1 MLALKLGLSLP
12 SSNSGGGTSSFSNL
26 YSLAFDGVDDV
37 LITTKDS
44 SIMPTDN
51 LTIGCWVNPSTWA
64 FSGSYQ
70 TRYPVGCVSG
80 GGWGILFSNNYNG
93 TVTSFNSI
101 IRVSD
106 NGSGSAGYLQPSAGT
121 GFSSTLRSLTGF
133 HYIALTYDKATGVA
147 SLSLDGVEKGTAIG
161 AAGADIV
168 YNAADKKL
176 MFGADALTDTSGHNF
191 FEGNI
196 DEGSVWNKA
205 LTSAELLE
213 VYNSGVPIDLLTDT
227 GNYVS
232 SSNLQGWW
240 RNGDTAGAS
249 VYPTI
254 TDDSTNS
261 NNGTMTNMD
270 SGDIVTDVP

>member
-1 MLALKLGLSLP
+1 MLSL
-12 SSNSGGGTSSFSNL
+12 SNKLSLNSGNNVDSKFTNL

-51 LTIGCWVNPSTWA
+51 LTVGCWVNPSTWA
-64 FSGSYQ
+64 FSGGYQ
-70 TRYPVGCVSG
+70 SRYPVGCVGS
-80 GGWGILFSNNYNG
+80 GGWGLLFANNYNG

-106 NGSGSAGYLQPSAGT
+106 TGEGSAGYLQPSAGT
-121 GFSSTLRSLTGF
+121 GFSSTLRALTGF

-147 SLSLDGVEKGTAIG
+147 ALYLDGVEKGARGG

-168 YNAADKKL
+168 YHASNNRPL
-176 MFGADALTDTSGHNF
+176 MFGADAKTDTAGELF

-213 VYNSGVPIDLLTDT
+213 VYNSGVPIDLSTDT

-232 SSNLQGWW
+232 SGNLQGWW
-240 RNGDTAGAS
+240 RNGDTEGTS

-254 TDDSTNS
+254 TDYSSNS
-261 NNGTMTNMD
+261 NDGTMTNMD
-270 SGDIVTDVP
+270 SGDIVTDIP